1 MKPENVSQVHSILD
15 KFEKNLRFTVTFE
28 NEEPH
33 SFGLQ
38 LSLEAITIF
47 QKDTNTGLYINFTSF
62 VPWTYTSWL
71 RGLVTCAS
79 HICSTDKLLSEINT
93 IEIFA
98 LWNDFPK
105 SVDNPI
111 TIKTL
116 ITLSI
121 TEDFHDENETSN
133 EVTIYFSVP
142 YYGNKCCLNP
152 VFTKSNQIAKKNNQL
167 PSEFYVISPKS
178 ISYVAPKIKCQH

>member
-15 KFEKNLRFTVTFE
+15 KFEKNLQFTVTFE

-47 QKDTNTGLYINFTSF
+47 QKDTNTGLYINFTF
-62 VPWTYTSWL
+62 VPWTYTSWF
-71 RGLVTCAS
+71 RDLVTCAS
-79 HICSTDKLLSEINT
+79 HICSTYKLLSEINT

-105 SVDNPI
+105 SVDNSV
-111 TIKTL
+111 TNKTL

-133 EVTIYFSVP
+133 KVSICFCVP
-142 YYGNKCCLNP
+142 YYDNKCCLNP
-152 VFTKSNQIAKKNNQL
+152 VFTKSNQI
-167 PSEFYVISPKS
+167 KS
-178 ISYVAPKIKCQH
+178 QKRTINYLQSFI